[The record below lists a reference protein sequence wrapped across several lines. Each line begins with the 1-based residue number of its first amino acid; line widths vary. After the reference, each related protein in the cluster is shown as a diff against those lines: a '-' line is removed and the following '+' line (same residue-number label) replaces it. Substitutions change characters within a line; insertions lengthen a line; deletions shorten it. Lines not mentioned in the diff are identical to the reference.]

1 MGKVSSIEIE
11 MVCNV
16 SRVPCDIKNNILTKT
31 SNLILENN
39 FKLTKAVEFLNSY
52 YDALRFTD
60 INSLYGTSIK
70 KLECFRYY
78 QYFLPWYHYKPVTSF
93 RDDAFITKISQEA
106 ILEKVKKIK
115 NLLLSIKNKGYSP
128 DSYKDRKNG
137 HITGYFLKTKTI
149 ERFYVVSGNHRAAVL
164 STLGYEKVPILYENI
179 AFFKER
185 DRANFG
191 YKHIPTSFLEEK
203 ASEWPSVKSG
213 FLSEKESL
221 EIFYKYINGGGNV

>member
-78 QYFLPWYHYKPVTSF
+78 QYFLPYCF
-93 RDDAFITKISQEA
+93 NFKI
-106 ILEKVKKIK
+106 
-115 NLLLSIKNKGYSP
+115 
-128 DSYKDRKNG
+128 
-137 HITGYFLKTKTI
+137 
-149 ERFYVVSGNHRAAVL
+149 
-164 STLGYEKVPILYENI
+164 
-179 AFFKER
+179 
-185 DRANFG
+185 
-191 YKHIPTSFLEEK
+191 
-203 ASEWPSVKSG
+203 
-213 FLSEKESL
+213 
-221 EIFYKYINGGGNV
+221 